1 MSAPRPISEDDLQA
15 YVDRVLDDG
24 RRAEVADYLR
34 LHPETAR
41 RIEGYIAQ
49 RDALRIALAPIVEEP
64 IPPELG
70 VRALS
75 EARRAR
81 LMIWRPAVAAA
92 MLLCLGGVGG
102 WAARAVFAPP
112 VNGVGALAREAAD
125 NYRVYA
131 SDVHRP
137 VEMGSAQKADLVR
150 WVSSRLH
157 SPVEVPDLQS
167 AGYRFI
173 GGRLVT
179 TPHGPAAMFLY
190 EDGAG
195 ERLAVM
201 VRPMKVQKNT
211 AMSERSD
218 GGLGGVSWATDG
230 VGYSLVAPT
239 APKSLHPLANEVRR
253 QAEAVI

>member
-15 YVDRVLDDG
+15 YVDQALDAG
-24 RRAEVADYLR
+24 RQAEVADYLR

-41 RIEGYIAQ
+41 RIDGYIAQ
-49 RDALRIALAPIVEEP
+49 RDALRAAFSPIADAP

-70 VRALS
+70 VRALA

-81 LMIWRPAVAAA
+81 LTAWRPAVAAA

-102 WAARAVFAPP
+102 WSARAVLTPP
-112 VNGVGALAREAAD
+112 ANGVGALAREAVD

-131 SDVHRP
+131 SDDHRP
-137 VEMGSAQKADLVR
+137 FEMGAAQKADLVR

-157 SPVEVPDLQS
+157 SPVEVPDLRS

-190 EDGAG
+190 DGEG
-195 ERLAVM
+195 GGRLAVM
-201 VRPMKVQKNT
+201 VRPMKVEKNT
-211 AMSERSD
+211 AMSEQSD
-218 GGLGGVSWATDG
+218 RGLDGVSWATDG
-230 VGYSLVAPT
+230 LGYSLVAPSS
-239 APKSLHPLANEVRR
+239 PRSLRHLGNEVRR
-253 QAEAVI
+253 QAEATI

>member
-15 YVDRVLDDG
+15 YVDQVLDAG
-24 RRAEVADYLR
+24 RQADVADYLR

-41 RIEGYIAQ
+41 RIDGYIAQ
-49 RDALRIALAPIVEEP
+49 RDALRAALAPIAEAP

-70 VRALS
+70 VRALA

-81 LMIWRPAVAAA
+81 LTAWRPAVAAA

-102 WAARAVFAPP
+102 WSARAVFTPP
-112 VNGVGALAREAAD
+112 ANGVGALAREAAD

-131 SDVHRP
+131 SDAHRP
-137 VEMGSAQKADLVR
+137 VEMGSAQRADLVR
-150 WVSSRLH
+150 WVSNRLH
-157 SPVEVPDLQS
+157 SPVAIPDLQS

-190 EDGAG
+190 DGAGG

-201 VRPMKVQKNT
+201 VRPMKVEKDIS
-211 AMSERSD
+211 MSERRD
-218 GGLGGVSWATDG
+218 RGLDGVSWATDG
-230 VGYSLVAPT
+230 IGYSLVAPT
-239 APKSLHPLANEVRR
+239 RPKSLHHLADEVRR
-253 QAEAVI
+253 QVEAIA

>member
-1 MSAPRPISEDDLQA
+1 MSADRPISEDDLQA
-15 YVDRVLDDG
+15 YVDQVLDAG
-24 RRAEVADYLR
+24 RKAEVADYLR
-34 LHPETAR
+34 LHPEAAR

-49 RDALRIALAPIVEEP
+49 RAALRAALAPIAEEP

-70 VRALS
+70 LRTLV

-81 LMIWRPAVAAA
+81 LSAWRPAAAA
-92 MLLCLGGVGG
+92 ALILCLGGLGG
-102 WAARAVFAPP
+102 WTARAAFTPP

-131 SDVHRP
+131 SDLHRP
-137 VEMGSAQKADLVR
+137 VEIGSAQQADLVR
-150 WVSSRLH
+150 WVSNRLR
-157 SPVEVPDLQS
+157 SPVAVPDLRS

-190 EDGAG
+190 DDAQG

-201 VRPMKVQKNT
+201 VRPMKVEKNT
-211 AMSERSD
+211 GMSEQTDR
-218 GGLGGVSWATDG
+218 GLDGVSWATDG
-230 VGYSLVAPT
+230 IGYSLVAPT
-239 APKSLHPLANEVRR
+239 RPKSLHPVANEVRR
-253 QAEAVI
+253 QVEAVA